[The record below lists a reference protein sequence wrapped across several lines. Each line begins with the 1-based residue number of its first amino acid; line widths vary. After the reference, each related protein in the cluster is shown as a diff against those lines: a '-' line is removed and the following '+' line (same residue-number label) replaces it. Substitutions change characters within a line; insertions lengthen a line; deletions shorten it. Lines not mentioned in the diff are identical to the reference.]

1 MTDQHPTDGRKPD
14 GEHPDGRGRH
24 AERHADK
31 HDADRHHA
39 EKHHEPKPA
48 DEATAAVVSLDTAG
62 GAMEPSAVPATAQSG
77 KIPVGP
83 ETLVRRIF
91 TGSGMVS
98 VLAVLLALILGG
110 LLIALTDKQVG
121 TTSTYLLARPT
132 DFLSAVWNAATRSYV
147 ALFQGSVFN
156 PRGAGIGGQF
166 APLLETLTIATPLIT
181 AGLGVALAFRAGL
194 FNIGAQ
200 GQIIMA
206 GILAA
211 WVGFALHLPLGLHL
225 LLVLAAGI
233 IGGAFWGGLVG
244 YLKARTGAHEVIV
257 TIMFN
262 YIALYLLRYLLNTP
276 AFQRPGETNPISPIL
291 DASAVYPQIFG
302 TQYRLHLGFLLAI
315 AATVFVWW
323 LLNRSTVGFEFRAV
337 GANPKAAQTAGINVS
352 RSTILVMAIAGALA
366 GLSGVAQVAGTE
378 KVLTDGVAATYGF
391 DAITVALLGRSTPWG
406 TFAAGLLFGAFRAGA
421 VQMQIQTG
429 TPIDIVLVV
438 QSLIVLFIAA
448 PPLVR
453 AVFGLNPRRR
463 KQAPAGKAKAAAT
476 TGGAA

>member
-1 MTDQHPTDGRKPD
+1 MS
-14 GEHPDGRGRH
+14 
-24 AERHADK
+24 
-31 HDADRHHA
+31 DRHPPKHA
-39 EKHHEPKPA
+39 AGQDSANTQEPIPA
-48 DEATAAVVSLDTAG
+48 EEQTAAVVSVDTAG

-77 KIPVGP
+77 KLPGGP
-83 ETLVRRIF
+83 DTVLRRIF

-98 VLAVLLALILGG
+98 VLAVLLALIIGG
-110 LLIALTDKQVG
+110 LLIASTDKQVAA
-121 TTSTYLLARPT
+121 TSSYFFARPT

-156 PRGAGIGGQF
+156 PRGNSVAAQF
-166 APLLETLTIATPLIT
+166 APFMETLTIATPLIT

-200 GQIIMA
+200 GQIIVA

-211 WVGFALHLPLGLHL
+211 WVGFALHLPPGLHL
-225 LLVLAAGI
+225 LLVLVAGI
-233 IGGAFWGGLVG
+233 IGGAFWAGLVG
-244 YLKARTGAHEVIV
+244 LLKARTGAHEVIL

-262 YIALYLLRYLLNTP
+262 YIALYFLRYLLNTP

-291 DASAVYPQIFG
+291 DPSAVFPQIFG

-315 AATVFVWW
+315 AATVLVWW

-352 RSTILVMAIAGALA
+352 RSTILVMAIAGGLA
-366 GLSGVAQVAGTE
+366 GMSGVAQVAGTE

-453 AVFGLNPRRR
+453 AVFGLNPKR
-463 KQAPAGKAKAAAT
+463 KKPARAAKSRQAAT

>member
-1 MTDQHPTDGRKPD
+1 MSEKHPPKHGAGGHHGT
-14 GEHPDGRGRH
+14 HP
-24 AERHADK
+24 
-31 HDADRHHA
+31 HHA
-39 EKHHEPKPA
+39 SPA
-48 DEATAAVVSLDTAG
+48 DEESAAVVSVDTAG

-77 KIPVGP
+77 KLPGGP
-83 ETLVRRIF
+83 DTVLRKIF

-98 VLAVLLALILGG
+98 VLAVLLALVIGG
-110 LLIALTDKQVG
+110 LLIASTDKQVA
-121 TTSTYLLARPT
+121 TTSTYLFARPT
-132 DFLSAVWNAATRSYV
+132 DFLAAVWNAATRSYI

-156 PRGAGIGGQF
+156 PRGNSAAAQF
-166 APLLETLTIATPLIT
+166 APFMETLTIATPLIT

-211 WVGFALHLPLGLHL
+211 WAGFALHLPMGLHL
-225 LLVLAAGI
+225 LLVLVAGI
-233 IGGAFWGGLVG
+233 IGGALWGGLVG
-244 YLKARTGAHEVIV
+244 VLKARTGAHEVIL

-262 YIALYLLRYLLNTP
+262 YIALYFLRYLLNTP
-276 AFQRPGETNPISPIL
+276 AFQRPGESNPISPIL
-291 DASAVYPQIFG
+291 DPSAVYPQIFG
-302 TQYRLHLGFLLAI
+302 SQYRLHLGFILAI
-315 AATVFVWW
+315 GATVLVWW

-337 GANPKAAQTAGINVS
+337 GANPQAAQTAGINVS
-352 RSTILVMAIAGALA
+352 RSTILVMAMAGALA

-453 AVFGLNPRRR
+453 AVFGLNPRR
-463 KQAPAGKAKAAAT
+463 KKPARAAKSGQAAT

>member
-1 MTDQHPTDGRKPD
+1 MSDTHPPKHAAGEPGPGTQEPAGPD
-14 GEHPDGRGRH
+14 
-24 AERHADK
+24 
-31 HDADRHHA
+31 DR
-39 EKHHEPKPA
+39 
-48 DEATAAVVSLDTAG
+48 TAAVVSVDTAG

-77 KIPVGP
+77 KIPGGP
-83 ETLVRRIF
+83 DTLLRKIF

-98 VLAVLLALILGG
+98 VLAVLLALIIGG
-110 LLIALTDKQVG
+110 LLIASTDKQVA
-121 TTSTYLLARPT
+121 TTATYLFARPT

-156 PRGAGIGGQF
+156 PRGNSVAAQF
-166 APLLETLTIATPLIT
+166 APFMETLTIATPLIT

-200 GQIIMA
+200 GQIIVA

-211 WVGFALHLPLGLHL
+211 WVGFALDLPMGLHL
-225 LLVLAAGI
+225 LLVLVAGI

-244 YLKARTGAHEVIV
+244 LLKARTGAHEVIL

-262 YIALYLLRYLLNTP
+262 YIALYFLRYLLNTP
-276 AFQRPGETNPISPIL
+276 AFQRPGESNPISPIL
-291 DASAVYPQIFG
+291 DPTAVYPQIFG

-315 AATVFVWW
+315 AATVLVWW

-352 RSTILVMAIAGALA
+352 RSTILVMALA
-366 GLSGVAQVAGTE
+366 GGLAGMSGVAQVAGTE

-453 AVFGLNPRRR
+453 AVFGLNPRRKKPARAAKSR
-463 KQAPAGKAKAAAT
+463 KAAT

>member
-1 MTDQHPTDGRKPD
+1 MTETNQP
-14 GEHPDGRGRH
+14 RH
-24 AERHADK
+24 AADSAPDAPGTERDVTEQTPGQTPGQAA
-31 HDADRHHA
+31 ADRDTPEVDA
-39 EKHHEPKPA
+39 
-48 DEATAAVVSLDTAG
+48 ATATSLDTAG
-62 GAMEPSAVPATAQSG
+62 GALRPSAVPVSAQSG
-77 KIPVGP
+77 TVPGGP
-83 ETLVRRIF
+83 DSLLRKIF

-110 LLIALTDKQVG
+110 LLIASTDKAVSASAG
-121 TTSTYLLARPT
+121 YLFARPS
-132 DFLSAVWNAATRSYV
+132 DFFSAVWSAATRSYV

-156 PRGAGIGGQF
+156 PRGSGVAGQF
-166 APLLETLTIATPLIT
+166 APLMETLTIATPLIT

-200 GQIIMA
+200 GQIIIA
-206 GILAA
+206 GILAS
-211 WVGFALHLPLGLHL
+211 WVGFALHLPMGLHL
-225 LLVLAAGI
+225 LLVLVAGI
-233 IGGAFWGGLVG
+233 VGGALWAGLVG
-244 YLKARTGAHEVIV
+244 FLKARTGAHEVIL

-262 YIALYLLRYLLNTP
+262 YIALYFLRYLLNTP

-291 DASAVYPQIFG
+291 DPSAVYPQILG

-323 LLNRSTVGFEFRAV
+323 VLNRSTIGFEFRAV
-337 GANPKAAQTAGINVS
+337 GANPQAALTAGIDV
-352 RSTILVMAIAGALA
+352 RRATVLVMAIAGALA
-366 GLSGVAQVAGTE
+366 GMSGVAQVAGTE

-453 AVFGLNPRRR
+453 AVFGLNPR
-463 KQAPAGKAKAAAT
+463 KKKAAKATPSSKAAT
-476 TGGAA
+476 TGVAA

>member
-1 MTDQHPTDGRKPD
+1 MSDKTPQDPLEQAESPSPVPAPATEQPPAEAPD
-14 GEHPDGRGRH
+14 G
-24 AERHADK
+24 ADSVLRK
-31 HDADRHHA
+31 
-39 EKHHEPKPA
+39 
-48 DEATAAVVSLDTAG
+48 
-62 GAMEPSAVPATAQSG
+62 
-77 KIPVGP
+77 
-83 ETLVRRIF
+83 IF

-98 VLAVLLALILGG
+98 VLAVLLALIIGG
-110 LLIALTDKQVG
+110 LLIASTDRRVEATAG
-121 TTSTYLLARPT
+121 YLFARPA
-132 DFLSAVWNAATRSYV
+132 DFFGAVWSAATRSYV

-156 PRGAGIGGQF
+156 PRGSGLAGQI
-166 APLLETLTIATPLIT
+166 APLMETLTIATPLIT

-200 GQIIMA
+200 GQIIIA
-206 GILAA
+206 GILAS

-225 LLVLAAGI
+225 LLVLVAGVV
-233 IGGAFWGGLVG
+233 GGAIWGGIVG
-244 YLKARTGAHEVIV
+244 LLKARTGAHEVIV

-262 YIALYLLRYLLNTP
+262 YIALYLVRYLLDTP
-276 AFQRPGETNPISPIL
+276 AFQRPGETTPISPIL
-291 DASAVYPQIFG
+291 DATAVYPQIFG
-302 TQYRLHLGFLLAI
+302 SQYRLHLGFLLAI

-323 LLNRSTVGFEFRAV
+323 LLNRSTIGFEFRAV
-337 GANPKAAQTAGINVS
+337 GANPKASLTAGINVP
-352 RSTILVMAIAGALA
+352 RATVLVMAIAGGLA

-391 DAITVALLGRSTPWG
+391 DAITVALLGRSSPWG
-406 TFAAGLLFGAFRAGA
+406 TFAAGVLFGAFRAGA

-453 AVFGLNPRRR
+453 AVFGLNPR
-463 KQAPAGKAKAAAT
+463 KKKPATAGTSRKAAS

>member
-1 MTDQHPTDGRKPD
+1 MTDKHPGKHAADQHPEKP
-14 GEHPDGRGRH
+14 HQARPA
-24 AERHADK
+24 AE
-31 HDADRHHA
+31 
-39 EKHHEPKPA
+39 E
-48 DEATAAVVSLDTAG
+48 TAAVVALDTAG
-62 GAMEPSAVPATAQSG
+62 GAIEPSAVPVTAQSG
-77 KIPVGP
+77 KLPGGP
-83 ETLVRRIF
+83 DTLVRKIF

-98 VLAVLLALILGG
+98 VLAVFLALIIGG
-110 LLIALTDKQVG
+110 LLIASTDERVG
-121 TTSTYLLARPT
+121 RTSTYLFARPA
-132 DFLSAVWNAATRSYV
+132 DFLSAVWNAATGSYI
-147 ALFQGSVFN
+147 ALFQGAVFN
-156 PRGAGIGGQF
+156 PRGSSLAVQF
-166 APLLETLTIATPLIT
+166 APFMETLTIATPLIT

-200 GQIIMA
+200 EQIIMA

-211 WVGFALHLPLGLHL
+211 WVGFALDLPLVLHL
-225 LLVLAAGI
+225 LLVLVAGI
-233 IGGAFWGGLVG
+233 VGGAIWGGLVG
-244 YLKARTGAHEVIV
+244 VLKARTGAHEVIL

-276 AFQRPGETNPISPIL
+276 AFQRPGDSNPISPIL
-291 DASAVYPQIFG
+291 DPTAVYPLILG
-302 TQYRLHLGFLLAI
+302 SQYRLHLGFILAI
-315 AATVFVWW
+315 AATVLIWW

-366 GLSGVAQVAGTE
+366 GMSGVAQVAGTE

-429 TPIDIVLVV
+429 TPIDVVLVV

-453 AVFGLNPRRR
+453 ALFGLNPRRR
-463 KQAPAGKAKAAAT
+463 KPARTGPSTKAAT

>member
-1 MTDQHPTDGRKPD
+1 MTDKHP
-14 GEHPDGRGRH
+14 H
-24 AERHADK
+24 K
-31 HDADRHHA
+31 HVAGQHA
-39 EKHHEPKPA
+39 EKPHEASPA
-48 DEATAAVVSLDTAG
+48 AEETAAVVALDTAG
-62 GAMEPSAVPATAQSG
+62 GAKEPSAVPATAQSG
-77 KIPVGP
+77 KLPGGP
-83 ETLVRRIF
+83 DSLARRIF

-98 VLAVLLALILGG
+98 VLAVLLALVIGG
-110 LLIALTDKQVG
+110 LLIASTDERVAA
-121 TTSTYLLARPT
+121 TSSYLLARPT
-132 DFLSAVWNAATRSYV
+132 DFLSAVWSAATGSYI
-147 ALFQGSVFN
+147 ALLQGAVFN
-156 PRGAGIGGQF
+156 PRASGLALQF
-166 APLLETLTIATPLIT
+166 APLMETLTIATPLIT

-211 WVGFALHLPLGLHL
+211 WVGFALHLPVGLHL
-225 LLVLAAGI
+225 LLVLLAGI
-233 IGGAFWGGLVG
+233 VGGALWGGLVG
-244 YLKARTGAHEVIV
+244 LLKAQTGAHEVIV

-262 YIALYLLRYLLNTP
+262 YVALYFLGYLLNTP
-276 AFQRPGETNPISPIL
+276 AFQRPGESNPISPIL
-291 DASAVYPQIFG
+291 DPTAVYPQILG
-302 TQYRLHLGFLLAI
+302 SQYRLHLGFILAI
-315 AATVFVWW
+315 AATVLVWW

-352 RSTILVMAIAGALA
+352 RSTILVMAMAGALA
-366 GLSGVAQVAGTE
+366 GMSGVAQVAGTE

-453 AVFGLNPRRR
+453 AVFGLNPRR
-463 KQAPAGKAKAAAT
+463 KKPAKTGKSQQAAA

>member
-1 MTDQHPTDGRKPD
+1 MSENNEPRRSSEPD
-14 GEHPDGRGRH
+14 PDLNPEPLDAPETGPAAV
-24 AERHADK
+24 AETKTGA
-31 HDADRHHA
+31 
-39 EKHHEPKPA
+39 PA
-48 DEATAAVVSLDTAG
+48 DDAALATSLDTAG
-62 GAMEPSAVPATAQSG
+62 GAMRPSAVPVSAQSG
-77 KIPVGP
+77 SLAAAGDSDSV
-83 ETLVRRIF
+83 LRQIF
-91 TGSGMVS
+91 TGNGIVTA
-98 VLAVLLALILGG
+98 LAVLLALILGG
-110 LLIALTDKQVG
+110 LLIASTDKEVAA
-121 TTSTYLLARPT
+121 TSSYFFARPA
-132 DFLSAVWNAATRSYV
+132 DFLAAVWSAATSSYV

-156 PRGAGIGGQF
+156 PRGSGLGGQF

-206 GILAA
+206 GIVAA
-211 WVGFALHLPLGLHL
+211 WVGFELELPVGLHL
-225 LLVLAAGI
+225 LLVVLAGVV
-233 IGGAFWGGLVG
+233 GGAVWGGLVG
-244 YLKARTGAHEVIV
+244 VLKARTGAHEVIV

-262 YIALYLLRYLLNTP
+262 YIALYLVRYLLDTP
-276 AFQRPGETNPISPIL
+276 AFQRPGETTPISPLL
-291 DASAVYPQIFG
+291 DPSAVYPQLFG
-302 TQYRLHLGFLLAI
+302 SQYRLHLGFLLAI

-323 LLNRSTVGFEFRAV
+323 LLNRSTIGFEFRAV
-337 GANPKAAQTAGINVS
+337 GANPNAALTAGINVP
-352 RSTILVMAIAGALA
+352 RATILVMAIAGGLA
-366 GLSGVAQVAGTE
+366 GLAGVAQVAGTE

-406 TFAAGLLFGAFRAGA
+406 TFAAGVLFGAFRAGA

-453 AVFGLNPRRR
+453 AVFGLNPR
-463 KQAPAGKAKAAAT
+463 KKKAVSAGKSQQAAA

>member
-1 MTDQHPTDGRKPD
+1 MSDKHPPKHAA
-14 GEHPDGRGRH
+14 GEHSGKAHGSTPA
-24 AERHADK
+24 AE
-31 HDADRHHA
+31 
-39 EKHHEPKPA
+39 E
-48 DEATAAVVSLDTAG
+48 TAAVVSVDTAG

-77 KIPVGP
+77 LLPGGP
-83 ETLVRRIF
+83 DTLLRRIF

-98 VLAVLLALILGG
+98 VLAVLLALLIGG
-110 LLIALTDKQVG
+110 LLIASTDKQVA
-121 TTSTYLLARPT
+121 TTSTYFFARPT

-156 PRGAGIGGQF
+156 PRGNSVAAQF
-166 APLLETLTIATPLIT
+166 APFMETLTIATPLIT

-200 GQIIMA
+200 GQIIVA

-225 LLVLAAGI
+225 LLVLVAGI

-244 YLKARTGAHEVIV
+244 LLKARTGAHEVIL

-262 YIALYLLRYLLNTP
+262 YIALYFLRYLLNTP

-291 DASAVYPQIFG
+291 DPTAVYPQIFG

-315 AATVFVWW
+315 AATVLVWW

-352 RSTILVMAIAGALA
+352 RSTILVMALA
-366 GLSGVAQVAGTE
+366 GGLAGMSGVAQVAGTE

-453 AVFGLNPRRR
+453 AVFGLNPRR
-463 KQAPAGKAKAAAT
+463 KKPARAAKSRQAAT

>member
-1 MTDQHPTDGRKPD
+1 MTEQHRPNDTPGGQQAGKGP
-14 GEHPDGRGRH
+14 
-24 AERHADK
+24 A
-31 HDADRHHA
+31 
-39 EKHHEPKPA
+39 KHHHETGLA
-48 DEATAAVVSLDTAG
+48 AEETAAVVSVDTAG
-62 GAMEPSAVPATAQSG
+62 GAMEPSAVPASAQSG
-77 KIPVGP
+77 RLPGGP
-83 ETLVRRIF
+83 DTLLRRIF

-98 VLAVLLALILGG
+98 VLAVFLALVIGG
-110 LLIALTDKQVG
+110 LLIASTDTRVA
-121 TTSTYLLARPT
+121 TTAGYFFARPT
-132 DFLSAVWNAATRSYV
+132 DFLAALWNAATRSYI

-156 PRGAGIGGQF
+156 PRGNGLAAQF
-166 APLLETLTIATPLIT
+166 APLMETLTIATPLIT

-200 GQIIMA
+200 GQIIVA

-225 LLVLAAGI
+225 LLVLVAGI
-233 IGGAFWGGLVG
+233 IGGALWGGLVG
-244 YLKARTGAHEVIV
+244 VLKARTGAHEVIL

-262 YIALYLLRYLLNTP
+262 YIALYFLRYLLNTP
-276 AFQRPGETNPISPIL
+276 AFQRPGESNPISPIL
-291 DASAVYPQIFG
+291 DPSAVYPQIFG
-302 TQYRLHLGFLLAI
+302 TQYRLHLGFILAI
-315 AATVFVWW
+315 GATFLVWW

-352 RSTILVMAIAGALA
+352 RSTILVMAIAGGLA
-366 GLSGVAQVAGTE
+366 GMSGVAQVAGTE

-453 AVFGLNPRRR
+453 AVFGLNPRR
-463 KQAPAGKAKAAAT
+463 KKPARAAKNTKAAT